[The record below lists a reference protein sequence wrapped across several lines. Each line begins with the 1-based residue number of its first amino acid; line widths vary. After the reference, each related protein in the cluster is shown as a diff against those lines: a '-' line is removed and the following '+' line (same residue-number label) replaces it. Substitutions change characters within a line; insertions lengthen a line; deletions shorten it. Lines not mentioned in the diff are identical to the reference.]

1 MNSGGIKMNKVVF
14 AGLFLLSVC
23 CRCTQSEVV
32 SGDGHKKGEEIEVG
46 FRLNVLT
53 TTMLQT
59 RSDTTVVTRS
69 QTDPGETADK
79 TLQNLWAG
87 QYDSK
92 GDLVA
97 EEYFSSLATQES
109 VNLPLKRIE
118 GICHVWVVANAGNLS
133 GKADSEND
141 LNTLTTST
149 AFTEEG
155 LPVGN
160 LCVMTGM
167 WSGTITENI
176 DADIQLKRS
185 LAKIKFAYSVGGENF
200 SFIPSTLELCNVP
213 KVMKYTGEKDPEQL
227 SGDGN
232 YKTYTVTSPGTSG
245 VHFWYVPENLA
256 GMGTNGGDRATEK
269 TGEGVSYATCI
280 KLSGEAVQ
288 DGVTYGNVVFTLYP
302 GAGNN
307 DYNVVRNGFYAIEVT
322 LTGIDFT
329 DKRVT
334 VGSVPEM
341 EDPENLGPE
350 KGATGIF
357 QVTTRPGVSWAFTI
371 PGWLSAT
378 VGGKTYESG
387 NRLDFIGPYKVEFN
401 TTTANPR
408 AEVRETSFKVGE
420 KEIKVRQDPSS
431 LEVGAQ
437 SVSVAAENGSTG
449 SGTFKATA
457 GLPWSATLE
466 TEWGNWLGWNGD
478 APVSGTEASGTNET
492 LAIKTLSANPSASS
506 RTGTL
511 LIKGGDAISDT
522 SYPDL
527 TGSISVTQAG
537 ATATPSKKSY
547 SISPEKADNLS
558 VDFTATSDLPWVAS
572 VTTGDDWLTLTSNSG
587 MTTGTSQ
594 SVGYKA
600 SLNLSSSA
608 RSGKIGVRVG
618 NEAGD
623 IHPGPLADIGVE
635 QAGSVFTV
643 STPAEIP
650 KEGGTTS
657 VTVTATE
664 GLPWTMTPTSET
676 NGITPPADHSFTGGQ
691 TLTFSA
697 TKNEGVARSALFT
710 LAVTGESVNR
720 AEKVTIKQA
729 AQFGELIINQN
740 VADEYNNWIK
750 TGVNNK
756 NYSLKTHPPFN
767 YDGGNYT
774 GNNGTDRP
782 GTSSSSCT
790 ITTSYYIEVEET
802 QSELAYSYYKG
813 EVYDHC
819 ASKGE
824 GWRVPTMIEM
834 FAMWLKCKGNNVSA
848 IDEEDASSELG
859 AKFLGVWYWTSS
871 VLGMSYQSPQRAVM
885 YMKDGQF
892 SYVFGVAE
900 STKSVVRC
908 VRDKTN

>member
-213 KVMKYTGEKDPEQL
+213 KVMKYTGENAPEQL

-232 YKTYTVTSPGTSG
+232 YKNYTVTSPGTSG
-245 VHFWYVPENLA
+245 VHFWYVPENPA

-437 SVSVAAENGSTG
+437 SVSLAAENGSTG

-511 LIKGGDAISDT
+511 LIKGGDAISDA

-537 ATATPSKKSY
+537 ATVTSSKKSY

-572 VTTGDDWLTLTSNSG
+572 VTTGDDWLTLTSKSG
-587 MTTGTSQ
+587 TTTGTSQ

-600 SLNLSSSA
+600 SLNLSSST

-623 IHPGPLADIGVE
+623 IHPGPLADITVE
-635 QAGSVFTV
+635 QAGSTFNVTLP
-643 STPAEIP
+643 SSDINAD
-650 KEGGTTS
+650 GGS
-657 VTVTATE
+657 VNGHIFATE
-664 GLPWTMTPTSET
+664 GLSWIIKPEND
-676 NGITPPADHSFTGGQ
+676 NGITVSPTSGLGNAD
-691 TLTFSA
+691 LTFSA
-697 TKNEGVARSALFT
+697 LSNANSARSGNFVA
-710 LAVTGESVNR
+710 SVVSAPSR
-720 AEKVTIKQA
+720 AINITVSQQA
-729 AQFGELIINQN
+729 GVVYIITINQSTVDSYVSKLN
-740 VADEYNNWIK
+740 R
-750 TGVNNK
+750 NK
-756 NYSLKTHPPFN
+756 NYPPFN
-767 YDGGNYT
+767 SDEGILS
-774 GNNGTDRP
+774 GTAGSDYK
-782 GTSSSSCT
+782 GTSSTYT
-790 ITTSYYIEVEET
+790 ISTPYTIEIEDT
-802 QSELAYSYYKG
+802 QSTETYVYSTN
-813 EVYDHC
+813 DAWTHC
-819 ASKGE
+819 TVKGE
-824 GWRVPTMIEM
+824 GWRLPTHIEL
-834 FAMWLKCKGNNVSA
+834 FAMWDKCKGTNNNAS
-848 IDEEDASSELG
+848 DEESNSNTFG
-859 AKFLGVWYWTSS
+859 AKFLGYWYWSCS
-871 VLGMSYQSPQRAVM
+871 VRTDNMNKRCGLNFSNGNIASN
-885 YMKDGQF
+885 KDGIT
-892 SYVFGVAE
+892 SDKEY
-900 STKSVVRC
+900 VRC
-908 VRDKTN
+908 VRDLN

>member
-1 MNSGGIKMNKVVF
+1 MNKVVF

-232 YKTYTVTSPGTSG
+232 YKNYTVTSPGTSG
-245 VHFWYVPENLA
+245 VHFWYVPENPA

-408 AEVRETSFKVGE
+408 AEVRETSFTVGE

-437 SVSVAAENGSTG
+437 SVSVEAENGSTG

-511 LIKGGDAISDT
+511 LIKGGDAISDI

-600 SLNLSSSA
+600 SLNLSSST

-657 VTVTATE
+657 VTVTATK
-664 GLPWTMTPTSET
+664 GLPWTITPSET
-676 NGITPPADHSFTGGQ
+676 NGITPPAENSFTGGQ
-691 TLTFSA
+691 TLQFSA
-697 TKNEGVARSALFT
+697 STNSGPARSATFT
-710 LAVTGESVNR
+710 LAVTGGDHSATVEV
-720 AEKVTIKQA
+720 KQA
-729 AQFGELIINQN
+729 SASNLYITIDQSVLNSYSAQLMKSGRSF
-740 VADEYNNWIK
+740 V
-750 TGVNNK
+750 
-756 NYSLKTHPPFN
+756 THPPFN
-767 YDGGNYT
+767 AD
-774 GNNGTDRP
+774 GTDMAESH
-782 GTSSSSCT
+782 GLTDVDLT
-790 ITTSYYIEVEET
+790 LLTMTGSYKIQVEKT
-802 QSELAYSYYKG
+802 QKNEDDSDENQRHYCEGLG
-813 EVYDHC
+813 EDNF
-819 ASKGE
+819 SD
-824 GWRVPTMIEM
+824 WRMPTMIELYVLYEHRNAIENVVGVSK
-834 FAMWLKCKGNNVSA
+834 FAKTYYRSSSVYNGNNGYRCLLQFATGDFVENS
-848 IDEEDASSELG
+848 I
-859 AKFLGVWYWTSS
+859 S
-871 VLGMSYQSPQRAVM
+871 V
-885 YMKDGQF
+885 KHH
-892 SYVFGVAE
+892 
-900 STKSVVRC
+900 VRC
-908 VRDKTN
+908 VRTLKDNGIQSETGGQ

>member
-213 KVMKYTGEKDPEQL
+213 KVMKYTGENAPEQL

-232 YKTYTVTSPGTSG
+232 YKNYTVTSPGTSG
-245 VHFWYVPENLA
+245 VHFWYVPENPA

-408 AEVRETSFKVGE
+408 AEVRETSFTVGE

-466 TEWGNWLGWNGD
+466 TEWGNWLGWDGD

-511 LIKGGDAISDT
+511 VIKGGDAISNTD
-522 SYPDL
+522 YPDL
-527 TGSISVTQAG
+527 TGSISIIQAG
-537 ATATPSKKSY
+537 STVSTSKNSY
-547 SISPEKADNLS
+547 SLGPETADNLS
-558 VDFTATSDLPWVAS
+558 VDFTATSGLSWNAA
-572 VTTGDDWLTLTSNSG
+572 VTMGGDWLSLLTLVNNVTSG
-587 MTTGTSQ
+587 ESQ
-594 SVGYKA
+594 SVGYKTT
-600 SLNLSSSA
+600 LNLNASE
-608 RSGKIGVRVG
+608 RIGKITVCAG
-618 NEAGD
+618 NEVND
-623 IHPGPLADIGVE
+623 PHPGPSVDITVT
-635 QAGSVFTV
+635 QAGSVFEVTGP
-643 STPAEIP
+643 SSEID
-650 KEGGTTS
+650 KEGGS
-657 VTVTATE
+657 VTGKVKVTK
-664 GLPWTMTPTSET
+664 GLQWSITPET
-676 NGITPPADHSFTGGQ
+676 DNGITVDPINGSDDAI
-691 TLTFSA
+691 LTFSA
-697 TKNEGVARSALFT
+697 SDNISAKRTGTFTVSVAGTSPSRTTEIFVSQKMSGSVSINQEIATAYKELSSIAIYPPFDMEGVDYKGIS
-710 LAVTGESVNR
+710 SDY
-720 AEKVTIKQA
+720 TISTPYA
-729 AQFGELIINQN
+729 
-740 VADEYNNWIK
+740 
-750 TGVNNK
+750 
-756 NYSLKTHPPFN
+756 
-767 YDGGNYT
+767 
-774 GNNGTDRP
+774 
-782 GTSSSSCT
+782 
-790 ITTSYYIEVEET
+790 IEVETT
-802 QSELAYSYYKG
+802 QSISTFNYSPAAN
-813 EVYDHC
+813 HC
-819 ASKGE
+819 SLKGE
-824 GWRVPTMIEM
+824 GWRLPTMIEL
-834 FAMWLKCKGNNVSA
+834 FAIWQITKGTNDDGTD
-848 IDEEDASSELG
+848 DEIASFAFG
-859 AKFLGVWYWTSS
+859 DKFSDSWYWSCS
-871 VLGMSYQSPQRAVM
+871 VYPSN
-885 YMKDGQF
+885 
-892 SYVFGVAE
+892 
-900 STKSVVRC
+900 KSRRCLFDFTGTYYHGAMNYAWKVRC
-908 VRDKTN
+908 VRDCP

>member
-232 YKTYTVTSPGTSG
+232 YKTYAVTSPGTSG
-245 VHFWYVPENLA
+245 VHFWYVPENPA

-511 LIKGGDAISDT
+511 LIKGGDAISDA

-537 ATATPSKKSY
+537 ATVTSSKKSY

-572 VTTGDDWLTLTSNSG
+572 VTTGDDWLTLTSKSG
-587 MTTGTSQ
+587 TTTGTSQ

-600 SLNLSSSA
+600 SLNLSSST

-710 LAVTGESVNR
+710 LAVTGEGVNR
-720 AEKVTIKQA
+720 AEKVTITQA
-729 AQFGELIINQN
+729 AQFGTVTINQS
-740 VADEYNNWIK
+740 VADAYKNWIN
-750 TGVNNK
+750 TGLTGATK
-756 NYSLKTHPPFN
+756 YTLTTHPPFN
-767 YDGGNYT
+767 YDGGKYAE
-774 GNNGTDRP
+774 NNGVDRP
-782 GTSSSSCT
+782 GTSSSACT
-790 ITTSYYIEVEET
+790 INSAYTIEVENT
-802 QSELAYSYYKG
+802 QNPEKLMYHTGAMVNYCTSIG
-813 EVYDHC
+813 D
-819 ASKGE
+819 
-824 GWRVPTMIEM
+824 GWRVPTMIEL
-834 FAMWLKCKGNNVSA
+834 FAMWQKCKGSNECA
-848 IDEEDASSELG
+848 TDEEAASYELG
-859 AKFLGVWYWTSS
+859 AKFIEDFYVSS
-871 VLGMSYQSPQRAVM
+871 TVYGTGTWFSKRAGFW
-885 YMKDGQF
+885 MKDGQF
-892 SYVFGVAE
+892 SYIIGSNPTPFI
-900 STKSVVRC
+900 VRC